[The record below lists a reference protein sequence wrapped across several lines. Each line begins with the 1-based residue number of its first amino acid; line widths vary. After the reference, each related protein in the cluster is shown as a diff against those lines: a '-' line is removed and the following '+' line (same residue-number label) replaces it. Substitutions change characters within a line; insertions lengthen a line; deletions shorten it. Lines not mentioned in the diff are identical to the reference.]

1 MKTYAMTREQIQA
14 YAESLRMEERSE
26 STVRKYASALT
37 ALYGRLPEDKSVTK
51 ERLLA
56 WKAELS
62 AKNAAS
68 TVNVMISAVNGFF
81 AFLSWDALRVKQVK
95 TQRRIYRDTDRE
107 LTKAEYMRLLNAA
120 RDKGNPRLY
129 YLMQTLGSTGIRV
142 SELRYVTVEALRTG
156 SAVADCKGK
165 RRVILIPKKLR
176 KKLLA
181 YCGERNIV
189 SGPAF
194 VTRNGKPLN
203 RSNVWKEL
211 QRLCELAHVNRRKV
225 FPHNF
230 RHLFAVTFYRM
241 EKDIAKLADVLGHAS
256 ISTTRI
262 YIMESGAE
270 HERQIE
276 KLGLIV

>member
-1 MKTYAMTREQIQA
+1 MKTYALTREQMQA

-26 STVRKYASALT
+26 STVLKYAAALA
-37 ALYGRLPEDKSVTK
+37 ALYERLPDDKSVTK

-56 WKAELS
+56 WKAEIS

-81 AFLSWDALRVKQVK
+81 AFLSWDNLRVKQVK
-95 TQRRIYRDTDRE
+95 TQRRIYRDKDRE
-107 LTKAEYMRLLNAA
+107 LTKAEYMRLLDAA
-120 RDKGNPRLY
+120 REKGNPRLY

-142 SELRYVTVEALRTG
+142 SELRYITVKALRTG
-156 SAVADCKGK
+156 SATVNCKGK
-165 RRVILIPKKLR
+165 QRVILIPKKLR

-181 YCGERNIV
+181 YCAERNII

-211 QRLCELAHVNRRKV
+211 QGLCELAHVNRRKV

-241 EKDIAKLADVLGHAS
+241 EKDIAKLADFLGHAS

-270 HERQIE
+270 HERQME
-276 KLGLIV
+276 KLGLVV